1 MNGED
6 VWRLYDTYGF
16 PLDLTTLMAE
26 EKGLLIDF
34 DGVKVAEAKS
44 LVASKAGVKKN
55 AGDVVK
61 LDVHDLAELEKNPDV
76 PKTDDSLK
84 YGESSKAH

>member
-1 MNGED
+1 MEKMSGG
-6 VWRLYDTYGF
+6 LYDTYGF

-44 LVASKAGVKKN
+44 LEASKAGVKKN